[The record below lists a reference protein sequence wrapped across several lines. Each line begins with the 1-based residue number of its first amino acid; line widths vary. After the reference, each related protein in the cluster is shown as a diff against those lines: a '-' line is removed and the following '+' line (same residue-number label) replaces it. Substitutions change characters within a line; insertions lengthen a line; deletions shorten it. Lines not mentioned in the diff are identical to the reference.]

1 MQLPDHG
8 ANPHALYNRLGLM
21 PPASIT
27 DFSENCN
34 PAGPPAAV
42 FQQWEQLYP
51 AIARYP
57 DPSGEPF
64 LSAIAAYHGVAQ
76 QNIILGNGAAELLS
90 LLAAQYRGK
99 SAILID
105 PAFSEYEA
113 TLSAAGARITRIQAR
128 EEDGFALPAEAIE
141 TALPDADVLYL
152 CTPNNPTG
160 LLPKRDELLRLIRTA
175 AKHGCEVIV
184 DEAFID
190 WVGEEHS
197 LIPYLDEFPHVT
209 IVRSMTK
216 LYAIPGIRLGY
227 AIANSER
234 IAGLKRRAPHWNV
247 NAVAAR
253 IGALCLD
260 QEEYRQKAV
269 RYAACERR
277 KMMEFLEARS
287 CTVLPSVT
295 NYLLFQPPAGIP
307 ADIVFR
313 RLLVSGIVV
322 RHTENF
328 KGLDGRWLRI
338 GMKTGYEMKTLRTA
352 LDACLADGTLTFICG
367 GVRSGKSAYAE
378 QLVRTEAEK
387 TGGRL
392 VYIAS
397 GTPGDAEMAARI
409 ARHQHDRADD
419 GWTTIEQPTDL
430 ERVLPQLQPGDHVL
444 WDCATT
450 WLANVAFAGWETGT
464 PCIEQPGCLEQEL
477 ETLLG
482 TNREIRRIARQLV
495 IVSNEVFDETLN
507 TEEATRSYTLTL
519 GSLHQRIVADAD
531 IAIEMDSGI
540 PVYHKGGVRR

>member
-1 MQLPDHG
+1 MQLPNHG
-8 ANPHALYNRLGLM
+8 ANPHTLYARLGLTM
-21 PPASIT
+21 PASIM

-42 FQQWEQLYP
+42 FQHWEQLYP
-51 AIARYP
+51 SITRYP

-64 LSAIAAYHGVAQ
+64 LTAISAYHAVEPH
-76 QNIILGNGAAELLS
+76 NIILGNGAAELLS
-90 LLAAQYRGK
+90 LLAAQYRDRR
-99 SAILID
+99 AILID

-113 TLSAAGARITRIQAR
+113 TLTAAGARITRIQAR
-128 EEDGFALPAEAIE
+128 EEDGFTLPADAIE
-141 TALPDADVLYL
+141 AALPDADVLYL
-152 CTPNNPTG
+152 CTPSNPTG
-160 LLPKRDELLRLIRTA
+160 LLPAKEELLRLIQSA
-175 AKHGCEVIV
+175 AKHGCDVIV

-197 LIPYLDEFPHVT
+197 LIPHLDEFLHVT

-227 AIANSER
+227 AIASRDR
-234 IAGLKRRAPHWNV
+234 ITSLRRHAPHWNV

-253 IGALCLD
+253 IGALCLG

-269 RYAACERR
+269 RHAAGERR
-277 KMMEFLEARS
+277 KMTEFLEDHG

-313 RLLVSGIVV
+313 RLLVTGIAV

-338 GMKTGYEMKTLRTA
+338 GMKTEHEMKTLRA
-352 LDACLADGTLTFICG
+352 SLDACFAEGTLTFICG

-392 VYIAS
+392 IYIAS
-397 GTPGDAEMAARI
+397 GTPSDAEMADRI
-409 ARHQHDRADD
+409 ARHQQDRAHD
-419 GWTTIEQPTDL
+419 GWTTIEQPVDL
-430 ERVLPQLQPGDHVL
+430 AQVMPQLQPGDHVL

-450 WLANVAFAGWETGT
+450 WLANAAFEGWESGT
-464 PCIEQPGCLEQEL
+464 PCIQTPGCLGQKL
-477 ETLLG
+477 GALLG
-482 TNREIRRIARQLV
+482 TIRQIRRTARQLV
-495 IVSNEVFDETLN
+495 IVSNEVFDEPLN
-507 TEEATRSYTLTL
+507 LEQTTRDYTKAL
-519 GSLHQRIVADAD
+519 GSLHQRIAADANT
-531 IAIEMDSGI
+531 AIEMDSGI
-540 PVYHKGGVRR
+540 PVYHKGGLSR